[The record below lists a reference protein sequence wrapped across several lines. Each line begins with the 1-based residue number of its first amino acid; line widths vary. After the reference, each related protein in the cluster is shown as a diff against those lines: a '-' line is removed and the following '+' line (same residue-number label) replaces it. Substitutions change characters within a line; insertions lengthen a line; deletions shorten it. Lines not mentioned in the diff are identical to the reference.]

1 MELVKVS
8 VLVTLFSGKAL
19 LRTLQRATG
28 LEAQWSDFNPSVAF
42 I

>member
-19 LRTLQRATG
+19 LCMLQQAMG
-28 LEAQWSDFNPSVAF
+28 LEAQWSDFNPSVASV
-42 I
+42 